1 MRTRIA
7 PRPSGKSTHGTVQN
21 FNSTSG
27 RKSTVKTSKKVPSA
41 VWFVLGIIV
50 VAVILES

>member
-1 MRTRIA
+1 MRVA
-7 PRPSGKSTHGTVQN
+7 ARPSGKSTHGNVQN

-27 RKSTVKTSKKVPSA
+27 RSSTVQTKKKVSSA
-41 VWFVLGIIV
+41 VWFVLAIIV